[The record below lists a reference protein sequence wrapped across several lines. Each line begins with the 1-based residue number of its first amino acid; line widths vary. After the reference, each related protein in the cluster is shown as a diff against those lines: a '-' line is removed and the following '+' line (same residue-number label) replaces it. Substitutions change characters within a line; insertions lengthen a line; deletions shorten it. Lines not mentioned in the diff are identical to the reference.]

1 MKSIIISICLLSF
14 IFSFRIAEAQTVK
27 LTSSFFGSMEAR
39 EIGPAVM
46 SGRITTL
53 DAFNDDARL
62 VYVGAASGGLWKSS
76 NGGTTF
82 KEVFKDHVQTIGA
95 VTINQKNKDIVW
107 VGTGE
112 TRTRNSISVGNG
124 IYKTTNGGEKWE
136 HLGLEK
142 TDHISKI
149 IINPENTDE
158 VYVAALG
165 GVWAPNE
172 DRGVFKTTDGGKTWT
187 KILYV
192 NDGTGCADLAM
203 HPTNPNILYAA
214 MWDFQRKP
222 YTFRSGGPGSSLYR
236 TTDGGKSWNKV
247 DVASD
252 MGELGRIAVAFSPIS
267 PNIIYALIE
276 SKKTGLY
283 RSTDFGKSW
292 ELRTTAQ
299 VVADRPF
306 YFSYIVPDP
315 VDTNKIYKPGFFMVV
330 SDDGGFSFTSPFIEG
345 GNVHGDM
352 HALWINPKNNS
363 NMYLGTDGGLY
374 ISYDKGSTWVHAQNL
389 PISQFYHVA
398 VDNEKPYNVYGGL
411 QDNGS
416 WVGPS
421 EGLGA
426 ISNSDWQ
433 SVGYGDGF
441 NVMPDPTDKNIIYW
455 QYQGGNL
462 MRFHKNTR
470 EIKEVKPFSDNP
482 DEKLRFNWD
491 TPIAFSPTNSGAMY
505 VGSQYLYR
513 TTNRGDSWEK
523 ISPDLT
529 TNDPEKQKQDKS
541 GGLTIDNSTAENH
554 CTIYT
559 ISESPK
565 NSKIIWAGTDDGNL
579 QVTDDDGENWTEVTP
594 NVPSLPKNTW
604 CAKVQ
609 ASNHDAN
616 TAYVVF
622 DGHRNGDKKVYVYKT
637 TDLGTTWTS
646 LATESIETFARTITE
661 DFVNPNLLFLGTE
674 YGLYISIDGGK
685 EWVRFEGKV
694 PKVPIYEMVIH
705 PTENDL
711 VIATHGRGVLIIDN
725 ITPLRQL
732 TDEVLSSEITLFPS
746 EPYIITNPQ
755 FASGLSGD
763 QEFWGSNPS
772 SSAIV
777 TYYMQKR
784 HVFGDMSVEI
794 YSSTG
799 ELIKTL
805 PAGKNKGINY
815 VEWAVRKKPPRVKA
829 SSPTLAFR
837 TAYGPTF
844 PPGEYTVKIKKG
856 ENVYEGKITLQT
868 DPTTG
873 HSAEDMKLQYE
884 TLNNAYSLLED
895 ISFTDRQATDL
906 MEKLNKIKSK
916 VPSEE
921 LKNEITNLNNTIE
934 IMHKELVATSPNRLS
949 GEVKLAEKVA
959 DIYSGIISYSGK
971 PTESQIQGL
980 TLFSGVYDNYRE
992 QMNKILGED
1001 LTKINSELKNLGLEE
1016 IKVITREEYD
1026 KS

>member
-1 MKSIIISICLLSF
+1 MKTLINAAVFVLL
-14 IFSFRIAEAQTVK
+14 IFAFQSSEAQTK

-46 SGRITTL
+46 SGRIL
-53 DAFNDDARL
+53 SIDAFNEDPRL
-62 VYVGAASGGLWKSS
+62 VYIGAASGGLWKSS

-95 VTINQKNKDIVW
+95 VTINQKNKDNVW

-112 TRTRNSISVGNG
+112 ARTRNSISIGNG
-124 IYKTTNGGEKWE
+124 VYKTTNGGEKWE

-149 IINPENTDE
+149 VINPENTDE

-172 DRGVFKTTDGGKTWT
+172 DRGVFKTTDAGKTWN
-187 KILYV
+187 KILFV
-192 NDGTGCADLAM
+192 NEGTGCADLAM
-203 HPTNPNILYAA
+203 DPINPNILYAG

-222 YTFRSGGPGSSLYR
+222 YTFRSGGPGSGLYR
-236 TTDGGKSWNKV
+236 TTDAGKSWSKV

-283 RSTDFGKSW
+283 RSTDSGKSW
-292 ELRTTAQ
+292 ELKTTSQ

-306 YFSYIVPDP
+306 YFSNIVPDP
-315 VDTNKIYKPGFFMVV
+315 VDTNRVYKPGFFLSV

-363 NMYLGTDGGLY
+363 NIYLGTDGGLY
-374 ISYDKGSTWVHAQNL
+374 ISFDKGSTWVHAQNL

-398 VDNEKPYNVYGGL
+398 LDKEKPYNVYGGL

-416 WVGPS
+416 WVGPA
-421 EGLGA
+421 EGIGG

-470 EIKEVKPFSDNP
+470 EIKEVKPFSD
-482 DEKLRFNWD
+482 DADLKLRFNWD
-491 TPIAFSPTNSGAMY
+491 TPIVFSPTQNGVIY

-513 TTNRGDSWEK
+513 TTNRGDSWEI

-529 TNDPEKQKQDKS
+529 TNDPEKQKQEES

-565 NSKIIWAGTDDGNL
+565 DIKIIWAGTDDGNL
-579 QVTDDDGENWTEVTP
+579 QVTDDNGENWEDVTP
-594 NVPSLPKNTW
+594 NIPDLPKNTW

-609 ASNHDAN
+609 ASSHDAR
-616 TAYVVF
+616 TAYAVF
-622 DGHRNGDKKVYVYKT
+622 DGHRNGDKNVYVYRT
-637 TDLGTTWTS
+637 TDLGKNWTS
-646 LATESIETFARTITE
+646 LATETIETFARTITE
-661 DFVNPNLLFLGTE
+661 DFINPNLLFLGTE

-711 VIATHGRGVLIIDN
+711 VIATHGRGILIIDN
-725 ITPLRQL
+725 IEPLRLL
-732 TDEVLSSEITLFPS
+732 TEEIMSSELTIFPA
-746 EPYIITNPQ
+746 EPYTITNPKY
-755 FASGLSGD
+755 ATGLSGD

-772 SSAIV
+772 SSAII

-794 YSSTG
+794 YDSNG

-829 SSPTLAFR
+829 TSPTLAFR
-837 TAYGPTF
+837 TAFGPTF

-884 TLNNAYSLLED
+884 TLNKAYTLLED
-895 ISFTDRQATDL
+895 ISFTDRQATDF
-906 MEKLNKIKSK
+906 MEKLNKAKEK
-916 VPSEE
+916 VSSDE
-921 LKNEITNLNNTIE
+921 LKKSMTNLSNRLDK
-934 IMHKELVATSPNRLS
+934 MHKELVATSPNRLS

-971 PTESQIQGL
+971 PTDSQIQGL
-980 TLFSGVYDNYRE
+980 TLLSGVYDNYRE
-992 QMNKILGED
+992 QMNKILGEE
-1001 LTKINSELKNLGLEE
+1001 LMKINSDLKNSGLEE

>member
-1 MKSIIISICLLSF
+1 MKKIFGFIIFALMFFTSQSL
-14 IFSFRIAEAQTVK
+14 EAQTAK
-27 LTSSFFGSMEAR
+27 LTSSFFGSMQAR
-39 EIGPAVM
+39 EIGPAIM
-46 SGRITTL
+46 SGRITTI
-53 DAFNDDARL
+53 DAFNEDPRI
-62 VYVGAASGGLWKSS
+62 VYVGAASGGLWKSI

-82 KEVFKDHVQTIGA
+82 KEVFRDLVQTIGA
-95 VTINQKNKDIVW
+95 VTINQKNKDNVW

-112 TRTRNSISVGNG
+112 SRTRNSISIGNG
-124 IYKTTNGGEKWE
+124 VYKTTNGGEKWE

-149 IINPENTDE
+149 IINPENADE
-158 VYVAALG
+158 VFVAALG
-165 GVWAPNE
+165 NVWAPNE
-172 DRGVFKTTDGGKTWT
+172 DRGVFKTNDGGKTWN
-187 KILYV
+187 KILFV
-192 NDGTGCADLAM
+192 NEGTGCADLAM
-203 HPTNPNILYAA
+203 DPSNPNILYAG

-222 YTFRSGGPGSSLYR
+222 YTFRSGGPGSGLYR
-236 TTDGGKSWNKV
+236 TSDAGKNWKKV
-247 DVASD
+247 DITSD

-283 RSTDFGKSW
+283 RSTDSGKTW
-292 ELRTTAQ
+292 ELRTTSQ
-299 VVADRPF
+299 VIADRPF

-315 VDTNKIYKPGFFMVV
+315 IDTNRIYKPGFTLNV
-330 SDDGGFSFTSPFIEG
+330 SFDGGYSFTYPFVEG
-345 GNVHGDM
+345 GNVHGDH

-363 NMYLGTDGGLY
+363 QMYLGTDGGLY
-374 ISYDKGSTWVHAQNL
+374 ISYDKGNTWNHAQNL

-421 EGLGA
+421 EAVGG
-426 ISNSDWQ
+426 ISNSDWE

-462 MRFHKNTR
+462 MRFHKSTK
-470 EIKEVKPFSDNP
+470 EIKEIKPFTDNP
-482 DEKLRFNWD
+482 DIKLRFNWD
-491 TPIAFSPTNSGAMY
+491 TPIAFSPTQEGVLY
-505 VGSQYLYR
+505 VGAQYLYR
-513 TTNRGDSWEK
+513 TNNRGDSWVK

-529 TNDPEKQKQDKS
+529 TNDPEKQKQEES

-579 QVTDDDGENWTEVTP
+579 QVTDNDGESWEDVTP
-594 NVPSLPKNTW
+594 NIPELPKNTW

-622 DGHRNGDKKVYVYKT
+622 DGHRNGDKNVYVYKT
-637 TDLGTTWTS
+637 TDLGESWTS
-646 LATESIETFARTITE
+646 LATENIETFVRTITE
-661 DFVNPNLLFLGTE
+661 DFINPNLLFLGTE

-711 VIATHGRGVLIIDN
+711 VIATHGRGILIIDN
-725 ITPLRQL
+725 ITPLRL
-732 TDEVLSSEITLFPS
+732 LNDEVLNSEISIFPS
-746 EPYIITNPQ
+746 EPYTITNPK
-755 FASGLSGD
+755 FATGLSGD

-772 SSAIV
+772 SSAIIS
-777 TYYMQKR
+777 YYMQKR
-784 HVFGDMSVEI
+784 HVFGDMTVEI
-794 YSSTG
+794 YDADG
-799 ELIKTL
+799 KLVKTL

-837 TAYGPTF
+837 TAFGPTF
-844 PPGEYTVKIKKG
+844 PPGDYTVKIKKG
-856 ENVYEGKITLQT
+856 ENVYEEKIILQT
-868 DPTTG
+868 DPSTG
-873 HSAEDMKLQYE
+873 HTAEDMKLQYE
-884 TLNNAYSLLED
+884 TLNKSYTLLED

-906 MEKLNKIKSK
+906 MEKLNKVKEK
-916 VPSEE
+916 VSSDE
-921 LKNEITNLNNTIE
+921 LKTMIKDLSVKLEK
-934 IMHKELVATSPNRLS
+934 MHKELVATSPNRLS
-949 GEVKLAEKVA
+949 GEVQLAEKVA

-971 PTESQIQGL
+971 PTDSQIQGL
-980 TLFSGVYDNYRE
+980 NLFSGVYDSYRE
-992 QMNKILGED
+992 QMNKIISED
-1001 LTKINSELKNLGLEE
+1001 LMKINSELKNSVLEE
-1016 IKVITREEYD
+1016 IKIITREDYD

>member
-1 MKSIIISICLLSF
+1 MKRVIYFALFAAL
-14 IFSFRIAEAQTVK
+14 IFSVQNLDAQTSK

-46 SGRITTL
+46 SGRIL
-53 DAFNDDARL
+53 SIDAFNDDPRL
-62 VYVGAASGGLWKSS
+62 VYIGAASGGLWKST

-95 VTINQKNKDIVW
+95 VAINQKNKENIW

-112 TRTRNSISVGNG
+112 TRTRNSISIGDGV
-124 IYKTTNGGEKWE
+124 YKTSNGGEKWE
-136 HLGLEK
+136 HLGLEN
-142 TDHISKI
+142 TEHISKI

-165 GVWAPNE
+165 KVWGQNE
-172 DRGVFKTTDGGKTWT
+172 ERGVFKTTDGGKTWN
-187 KILYV
+187 KILFV

-203 HPTNPNILYAA
+203 DLSNPNVLYAG
-214 MWDFQRKP
+214 MWDFQRKA
-222 YTFRSGGPGSSLYR
+222 YTFRSGGPGSGLYR
-236 TTDGGKSWNKV
+236 TTDAGNNWNKV
-247 DVASD
+247 DIASD
-252 MGELGRIAVAFSPIS
+252 MGELGRIAVAFSPVS
-267 PNIIYALIE
+267 PKIIYALVE

-283 RSTDFGKSW
+283 RSTDSGKTW

-315 VDTNKIYKPGFFMVV
+315 VDTNRLYKPGFFMVV

-363 NMYLGTDGGLY
+363 QMYLGTDGGLY
-374 ISYDKGSTWVHAQNL
+374 MSYDRASTWVHAQNL

-398 VDNEKPYNVYGGL
+398 VDNEKSYNVYGGL

-421 EGLGA
+421 EGIGG

-441 NVMPDPTDKNIIYW
+441 NVIPDPSDRNIIYW

-462 MRFHKNTR
+462 MRYYKNTG
-470 EIKEVKPFSDNP
+470 EIKEVKPFSDNSE
-482 DEKLRFNWD
+482 EKLRFNWD
-491 TPIAFSPTNSGAMY
+491 TPIAFSPTNSGVMY

-513 TTNRGDSWEK
+513 TTNRGDSWQK

-529 TNDPEKQKQDKS
+529 TNDPEKQKQEES

-565 NSKIIWAGTDDGNL
+565 NSRIIWAGTDDGNL
-579 QVTDDDGENWTEVTP
+579 QVTDDDGESWTDVTS
-594 NVPSLPKNTW
+594 NITGIPKNTW

-616 TAYVVF
+616 TSYAVF

-637 TDLGTTWTS
+637 TDLGVTWAS

-674 YGLYISIDGGK
+674 YGLYITIDGGK

-711 VIATHGRGVLIIDN
+711 VIATHGRGILIIDD
-725 ITPLRQL
+725 ITPLRML
-732 TDEVLSSEITLFPS
+732 TDQILSSELTIFPS
-746 EPYIITNPQ
+746 EPYTITNPRY
-755 FASGLSGD
+755 ATGLSGD
-763 QEFWGSNPS
+763 QEFWGSNPK
-772 SSAIV
+772 SSAIIS
-777 TYYMQKR
+777 YYMQKR

-794 YSSTG
+794 YNSYG
-799 ELIKTL
+799 ELLKTL

-815 VEWAVRKKPPRVKA
+815 VEWAVRKKPPKVKA
-829 SSPTLAFR
+829 ANPMLAFR
-837 TAYGPTF
+837 TAFGPTF

-868 DPTTG
+868 DPSTG
-873 HSAEDMKLQYE
+873 HLAEDMNLQYE
-884 TLNNAYSLLED
+884 TLNRAYTLLED

-906 MEKLNKIKSK
+906 MEKLNRAKEK
-916 VPSEE
+916 VSSDE
-921 LKNEITNLNNTIE
+921 LKNSMTELSNRLE
-934 IMHKELVATSPNRLS
+934 KMHKELVATSPNRLS

-971 PTESQIQGL
+971 PTDSQISGL
-980 TLFSGVYDNYRE
+980 NLFTGVYDNYRE
-992 QMNKILGED
+992 QMNKILGEE
-1001 LTKINSELKNLGLEE
+1001 LMMINSELKGLNLEE

>member
-1 MKSIIISICLLSF
+1 MKRVIYFALFAAL
-14 IFSFRIAEAQTVK
+14 IFSVQNLDAQTSK

-46 SGRITTL
+46 SGRIL
-53 DAFNDDARL
+53 SIDAFNDDPRL
-62 VYVGAASGGLWKSS
+62 VYIGAASGGLWKST

-95 VTINQKNKDIVW
+95 VAINQKNKENIW

-112 TRTRNSISVGNG
+112 TRTRNSISIGDGV
-124 IYKTTNGGEKWE
+124 YKTSNGGEKWE
-136 HLGLEK
+136 HLGLEN
-142 TDHISKI
+142 TEHISKI

-165 GVWAPNE
+165 KVWGQNE
-172 DRGVFKTTDGGKTWT
+172 ERGVFKTTDGGKTWN
-187 KILYV
+187 KILFV

-203 HPTNPNILYAA
+203 DLSNPNVLYAG
-214 MWDFQRKP
+214 MWDFQRKA
-222 YTFRSGGPGSSLYR
+222 YTFRSGGPGSGLYR
-236 TTDGGKSWNKV
+236 TTDAGNNWNKV
-247 DVASD
+247 DIASD
-252 MGELGRIAVAFSPIS
+252 MGELGRIAVAFSPVS
-267 PNIIYALIE
+267 PKIIYALVE

-283 RSTDFGKSW
+283 RSTDSGKTW

-315 VDTNKIYKPGFFMVV
+315 VDTNRLYKPGFFMVV

-363 NMYLGTDGGLY
+363 QMYLGTDGGLY
-374 ISYDKGSTWVHAQNL
+374 MSYDRASTWVHAQNL

-421 EGLGA
+421 EGIGG

-441 NVMPDPTDKNIIYW
+441 NVIPDPSDRNIIYW

-462 MRFHKNTR
+462 MRYYKNTG
-470 EIKEVKPFSDNP
+470 EIKEVKPFSDNSE
-482 DEKLRFNWD
+482 EKLRFNWD
-491 TPIAFSPTNSGAMY
+491 TPIAFSPTNSGVMY

-513 TTNRGDSWEK
+513 TTNRGDSWQK

-529 TNDPEKQKQDKS
+529 TNDPEKQKQEES

-565 NSKIIWAGTDDGNL
+565 NSRIIWAGTDDGNL
-579 QVTDDDGENWTEVTP
+579 QVTDDDGESWTDVTS
-594 NVPSLPKNTW
+594 NITGIPKNTW

-616 TAYVVF
+616 TSYAVF

-637 TDLGTTWTS
+637 TDLGVTWAS

-674 YGLYISIDGGK
+674 YGLYITIDGGK

-711 VIATHGRGVLIIDN
+711 VIATHGRGILIIDD
-725 ITPLRQL
+725 ITPLRMLNDQI
-732 TDEVLSSEITLFPS
+732 LSSELTIFPS
-746 EPYIITNPQ
+746 EPYTITNPRY
-755 FASGLSGD
+755 ATGLSGD
-763 QEFWGSNPS
+763 QEFWGSNPK
-772 SSAIV
+772 SSAIIS
-777 TYYMQKR
+777 YYMQKR

-794 YSSTG
+794 YNSYG
-799 ELIKTL
+799 ELLKTL

-815 VEWAVRKKPPRVKA
+815 VEWAVRKKPPKVKA
-829 SSPTLAFR
+829 ANPMLAFR
-837 TAYGPTF
+837 TAFGPTF

-868 DPTTG
+868 DPSTG
-873 HSAEDMKLQYE
+873 HLAEDMNLQYE
-884 TLNNAYSLLED
+884 TLNRAYTLLED
-895 ISFTDRQATDL
+895 ISFTDRQATEL
-906 MEKLNKIKSK
+906 MEKLNRAKEK
-916 VPSEE
+916 VSSDE
-921 LKNEITNLNNTIE
+921 LKNSMTELSNRLE
-934 IMHKELVATSPNRLS
+934 KMHKELVATSPNRLS

-971 PTESQIQGL
+971 PTDSQISGL
-980 TLFSGVYDNYRE
+980 NLFTGVYDNYRK
-992 QMNKILGED
+992 QMNKILGEE
-1001 LTKINSELKNLGLEE
+1001 LMMINSELKGLNLEE

>member
-1 MKSIIISICLLSF
+1 MKRIFGF
-14 IFSFRIAEAQTVK
+14 IFFALMFFTFQRLEAQTAK
-27 LTSSFFGSMEAR
+27 LTSSFFGSMQAR
-39 EIGPAVM
+39 EIGPAIM

-53 DAFNDDARL
+53 DAFNEDPRI
-62 VYVGAASGGLWKSS
+62 VYVGAASGGLWKSI

-95 VTINQKNKDIVW
+95 VAINQKNKENVW

-112 TRTRNSISVGNG
+112 SRTRNSISVGNG

-172 DRGVFKTTDGGKTWT
+172 DRGVFKTTDGGKSWS

-192 NDGTGCADLAM
+192 NEGTGCADLAM
-203 HPTNPNILYAA
+203 DPLNPKILYAA

-222 YTFRSGGPGSSLYR
+222 YSFRSGGPGSGLFR
-236 TTDGGKSWNKV
+236 TIDGGKNWERVNV
-247 DVASD
+247 TSD
-252 MGELGRIAVAFSPIS
+252 SGELGRIAVAFSPIS

-283 RSTDFGKSW
+283 RSTDSGKTW
-292 ELRTTAQ
+292 ELRTTSQ
-299 VVADRPF
+299 VIADRPF

-315 VDTNKIYKPGFFMVV
+315 VDTNRIYKPGFTLNV
-330 SDDGGFSFTSPFIEG
+330 SVDGGYSFSYPFVEG
-345 GNVHGDM
+345 GNVHGDH

-363 NMYLGTDGGLY
+363 QMYLGTDGGLY
-374 ISYDKGSTWVHAQNL
+374 ISYDKGNTWNHAQNL
-389 PISQFYHVA
+389 PISQFYHIA

-416 WVGPS
+416 WVAPS
-421 EGLGA
+421 EGIGG
-426 ISNSDWQ
+426 ISNCDWQ

-441 NVMPDPTDKNIIYW
+441 NVMPDPSDKNIIYW

-462 MRFHKNTR
+462 MRFHKNTG
-470 EIKEVKPFSDNP
+470 EIKEIKPFSDNP

-491 TPIAFSPTNSGAMY
+491 TPIAFSTTNSGVLY

-513 TTNRGDSWEK
+513 TKKRGDSWEK

-529 TNDPEKQKQDKS
+529 TNDPEKQKQEES

-565 NSKIIWAGTDDGNL
+565 DSKIIWAGTDDGNL
-579 QVTDDDGENWTEVTP
+579 QVTSNDGKSWNNVTDNIP
-594 NVPSLPKNTW
+594 GLPKNTW

-609 ASNHDAN
+609 ASNHDAG

-622 DGHRNGDKKVYVYKT
+622 DGHRNGDKNVYVYKT
-637 TDLGTTWTS
+637 TNLGESWTS

-661 DFVNPNLLFLGTE
+661 DFVYPNLLFLGTE
-674 YGLYISIDGGK
+674 YGLYVSIDGGK

-711 VIATHGRGVLIIDN
+711 VIATHGRGVLIIDD
-725 ITPLRQL
+725 IEPLRLL
-732 TDEVLSSEITLFPS
+732 TNEVLESEITIFPS
-746 EPYIITNPQ
+746 EPYIITNPRY
-755 FASGLSGD
+755 ATELSGD
-763 QEFWGSNPS
+763 QEFWGSNS
-772 SSAIV
+772 KSSAMIS
-777 TYYMQKR
+777 YYMQKR

-794 YSSTG
+794 YNSNG
-799 ELIKTL
+799 ELVKTL

-829 SSPTLAFR
+829 ASPTLAFR
-837 TAYGPTF
+837 TAFGPTF
-844 PPGEYTVKIKKG
+844 PPGDYTVKIKKG

-868 DPTTG
+868 DSTTG
-873 HSAEDMKLQYE
+873 HSPEDMKLQYE
-884 TLNNAYSLLED
+884 TLDKAYSLLED

-906 MEKLNKIKSK
+906 VEKLNKVKSK
-916 VPSEE
+916 VSSDE
-921 LKNEITNLNNTIE
+921 LKNEIADLSTRLE
-934 IMHKELVATSPNRLS
+934 SLHKELVATSPNRLS

-971 PTESQIQGL
+971 PTDSQMQGL
-980 TLFSGVYDNYRE
+980 NLLSGVYNAYRE

-1001 LTKINSELKNLGLEE
+1001 LLKINSELKNSGLDE
-1016 IKVITREEYD
+1016 IKVITKEEYD

>member
-1 MKSIIISICLLSF
+1 MKRISIYLCF
-14 IFSFRIAEAQTVK
+14 IIFIIFFQYTEAQNVK

-53 DAFNDDARL
+53 NAYNDDPRL
-62 VYVGAASGGLWKSS
+62 VYIGAASGGVWKST

-82 KEVFKDHVQTIGA
+82 KDVFKEDVQTIGA
-95 VTINQKNKDIVW
+95 VAIDQKHKDTVW

-112 TRTRNSISVGNG
+112 TRTRNSISIGNG
-124 IYKTTNGGEKWE
+124 VYKTTNGGDKWE

-149 IINPENTDE
+149 IINPENSNE

-165 GVWAPNE
+165 NVWAPNE
-172 DRGVFKTTDGGKTWT
+172 DRGVFKTPDGGKTWN
-187 KILYV
+187 KILFV
-192 NDGTGCADLAM
+192 NEGTGCADLAM
-203 HPTNPNILYAA
+203 DPSNPNILYAA
-214 MWDFQRKP
+214 MWDFQRKA
-222 YTFRSGGPGSSLYR
+222 YTFRSGGPGSGLYK
-236 TTDGGKSWNKV
+236 TTDAGNNWEKV
-247 DVASD
+247 NVATD
-252 MGELGRIAVAFSPIS
+252 IGELGRIAVAFSPIS

-283 RSTDFGKSW
+283 RSTDSGKSW
-292 ELRTTAQ
+292 ELRTTSQ
-299 VVADRPF
+299 IIADRPF
-306 YFSYIVPDP
+306 YFSNIIPDP
-315 VDTNKIYKPGFFMVV
+315 VDTNRIYKPGFFMVV
-330 SDDGGFSFTSPFIEG
+330 SEDGGFSFSSPFIEG

-363 NMYLGTDGGLY
+363 QMYLGTDGGLY
-374 ISYDKGSTWVHAQNL
+374 MSYDKGSTWVHAQNL
-389 PISQFYHVA
+389 PVSQFYHVA

-421 EGLGA
+421 EGLGG

-433 SVGYGDGF
+433 SIGYGDGY
-441 NVMPDPTDKNIIYW
+441 NVIPDPTEKNIIYW
-455 QYQGGNL
+455 EYQGGNL

-470 EIKEVKPFSDNP
+470 EIKEIKPFTDNV

-491 TPIAFSPTNSGAMY
+491 TPIAFSPTNTGVLY
-505 VGSQYLYR
+505 VGSQFLYR
-513 TTNRGDSWEK
+513 TTDEGDSWQK

-529 TNDPEKQKQDKS
+529 TNDPEKQKQEES

-579 QVTDDDGENWTEVTP
+579 QVTSDNGKNWTDVTKDIP
-594 NVPSLPKNTW
+594 GLPKNTW

-609 ASNHDAN
+609 ASNHN
-616 TAYVVF
+616 EKTAYAVF
-622 DGHRNGDKKVYVYKT
+622 DGHRNGDKNVYAFKT
-637 TDLGTTWTS
+637 TDLGKTWAS
-646 LATESIETFARTITE
+646 LATENIETFARTITE
-661 DFVNPNLLFLGTE
+661 DLVNPNLLFLGTE
-674 YGLYISIDGGK
+674 YGLYVSINGGK

-711 VIATHGRGVLIIDN
+711 VIATHGRGILIVDN
-725 ITPLRQL
+725 IAPLRLL
-732 TDEVLSSEITLFPS
+732 TDQVLSSELTIFPS
-746 EPYIITNPQ
+746 ETYTITNPK

-772 SSAIV
+772 SSAII

-784 HVFGDMSVEI
+784 HIFGDMSVEI
-794 YSSTG
+794 YNSSG
-799 ELIKTL
+799 ELVKTL

-837 TAYGPTF
+837 TAFGPTF

-856 ENVYEGKITLQT
+856 ENVYEGKIALET

-873 HSAEDMKLQYE
+873 HSVDDMKLQYE
-884 TLNNAYSLLED
+884 TLNKAYTMLED

-906 MEKLNKIKSK
+906 VEKLNNVQGK
-916 VPSEE
+916 VSSDE
-921 LKNEITNLNNTIE
+921 LKNTMMDLSNRLET
-934 IMHKELVATSPNRLS
+934 MHKELVATSPNRLS

-959 DIYSGIISYSGK
+959 DIYSGIISYAGK
-971 PTESQIQGL
+971 PTDSQIQGL
-980 TLFSGVYDNYRE
+980 NLYNGVFVEYRSQMDN
-992 QMNKILGED
+992 ILNEK
-1001 LTKINSELKNLGLEE
+1001 LLEINSELKKLGQEE

>member
-1 MKSIIISICLLSF
+1 MKRVIHFVLFTSVMF
-14 IFSFRIAEAQTVK
+14 IFQSADAQTNK

-39 EIGPAVM
+39 HIGPAVM
-46 SGRITTL
+46 SGRIVSI
-53 DAFNDDARL
+53 DAFNDDPRL
-62 VYVGAASGGLWKSS
+62 LYVGSASGGLWKSI

-95 VTINQKNKDIVW
+95 VAINQKNKDVVW

-112 TRTRNSISVGNG
+112 SRTRNSISIGNG

-136 HLGLEK
+136 HLGLEN

-149 IINPENTDE
+149 IINPENADE
-158 VYVAALG
+158 VFVAALG
-165 GVWAPNE
+165 NVWAPNK
-172 DRGVFKTTDGGKTWT
+172 DRGVFKTSDGGKTWN
-187 KILYV
+187 KILFV
-192 NDGTGCADLAM
+192 NEGTGCADLAM
-203 HPTNPNILYAA
+203 DPSNPNILYAG

-222 YTFRSGGPGSSLYR
+222 YTFRSGGPGSGLYR
-236 TTDGGKSWNKV
+236 TSDAGKNWKKV
-247 DVASD
+247 DIASD
-252 MGELGRIAVAFSPIS
+252 KGELGRIAVAFSPVS
-267 PNIIYALIE
+267 PNIIYVLVE

-283 RSTDFGKSW
+283 RSTDSGKTW
-292 ELRTTAQ
+292 ELRTTSQ
-299 VVADRPF
+299 VIADRPF

-315 VDTNKIYKPGFFMVV
+315 VDTNRIYKPGFTLNV
-330 SDDGGFSFTSPFIEG
+330 SVDGGYSFTYPFVEG
-345 GNVHGDM
+345 GNVHGDH

-363 NMYLGTDGGLY
+363 QMYLGTDGGLY
-374 ISYDKGSTWVHAQNL
+374 ISYDKGNTWNHAQNL

-421 EGLGA
+421 EAVGG
-426 ISNSDWQ
+426 ISNSDWE

-441 NVMPDPTDKNIIYW
+441 NVLPDPTDKNILYW

-470 EIKEVKPFSDNP
+470 EIKEIKPFTDNP

-491 TPIAFSPTNSGAMY
+491 TPIAFSPTNNGVLY
-505 VGSQYLYR
+505 VGAQYLYR
-513 TTNRGDSWEK
+513 TKNIGDSWEK

-529 TNDPEKQKQDKS
+529 TNDPEKQKQEES

-565 NSKIIWAGTDDGNL
+565 DSKIIWAGTDDGNL
-579 QVTDDDGENWTEVTP
+579 QVTSNDGKSWKNVT
-594 NVPSLPKNTW
+594 SKISGLPKNTW
-604 CAKVQ
+604 CAKAQ
-609 ASNHDAN
+609 ASHHDSR
-616 TAYVVF
+616 TAYAVF
-622 DGHRNGDKKVYVYKT
+622 DGHRNGDKKVYVFKT
-637 TDLGTTWTS
+637 TDLGESWTS
-646 LATESIETFARTITE
+646 LATDNIEAFARTITE
-661 DFVNPNLLFLGTE
+661 DFINPELLFLGTE

-685 EWVRFEGKV
+685 QWVRFEGKV

-711 VIATHGRGVLIIDN
+711 VIATHGRGILIIDN
-725 ITPLRQL
+725 ITPLRL
-732 TDEVLSSEITLFPS
+732 LNDEVLNSEISIFPS
-746 EPYIITNPQ
+746 EPYTITNPK
-755 FASGLSGD
+755 FATGPSGD

-772 SSAIV
+772 SSAIIS
-777 TYYMQKR
+777 YYMQKR
-784 HVFGDMSVEI
+784 HVFGDMIVEI
-794 YSSTG
+794 YDG
-799 ELIKTL
+799 DGKLVKTL

-837 TAYGPTF
+837 TAFGPTF
-844 PPGEYTVKIKKG
+844 TPGDYTVKIKKG

-868 DPTTG
+868 DPSTG

-884 TLNNAYSLLED
+884 TLNKSYTLLED
-895 ISFTDRQATDL
+895 ISFTDMQATDL
-906 MEKLNKIKSK
+906 MEKLNKVKEK
-916 VPSEE
+916 VSSDE
-921 LKNEITNLNNTIE
+921 LKTMIKDLSVKLEK
-934 IMHKELVATSPNRLS
+934 MHKELVATSPNRLS
-949 GEVKLAEKVA
+949 GEVQLAEKVA

-971 PTESQIQGL
+971 PTDSQIQGL
-980 TLFSGVYDNYRE
+980 TLFGVVYNTYRE
-992 QMNKILGED
+992 QMNKILDED
-1001 LTKINSELKNLGLEE
+1001 LMKINSQLKNSGLEE

>member
-1 MKSIIISICLLSF
+1 MKKVIHF
-14 IFSFRIAEAQTVK
+14 ILFALVVFAFQNTDAQTTK
-27 LTSSFFGSMEAR
+27 LSSSFFGSMEAR
-39 EIGPAVM
+39 HIGPAVM
-46 SGRITTL
+46 SGRIMSI
-53 DAFNDDARL
+53 DAFNDDPRL
-62 VYVGAASGGLWKSS
+62 VYVGAASGGVWKST

-82 KEVFKDHVQTIGA
+82 KEVFKEHVQTIGA
-95 VTINQKNKDIVW
+95 VAINQKNKDNVW

-112 TRTRNSISVGNG
+112 SRTRNSISVGNG
-124 IYKTTNGGEKWE
+124 VYKTTNGGEKWE

-149 IINPENTDE
+149 IINPENSDE
-158 VYVAALG
+158 VYAAALG
-165 GVWAPNE
+165 GVWASNE

-187 KILYV
+187 KILFV

-203 HPTNPNILYAA
+203 DPSNANILYAA
-214 MWDFQRKP
+214 MWDFRRKA
-222 YTFRSGGPGSSLYR
+222 YTFRSGGPGSGLYR
-236 TTDGGKSWNKV
+236 TTDAGKSWNKV

-276 SKKTGLY
+276 SKKSGLY
-283 RSTDFGKSW
+283 RSTDSGKTW

-299 VVADRPF
+299 VVGERPF
-306 YFSYIVPDP
+306 YFSYVVPDP
-315 VDTNKIYKPGFFMVV
+315 VDTNRIYKPGFTLNV
-330 SDDGGFSFTSPFIEG
+330 SVDGGYSFSYPFVEG
-345 GNVHGDM
+345 GNVHPDH

-363 NMYLGTDGGLY
+363 QMYLGTDGGLY
-374 ISYDKGSTWVHAQNL
+374 ISYDRGNTWVHAQNL
-389 PISQFYHVA
+389 PLSQYYHVA

-421 EGLGA
+421 KGIGG
-426 ISNSDWQ
+426 ISNSDWR
-433 SVGYGDGF
+433 SVGYGDGY
-441 NVMPDPTDKNIIYW
+441 NVLPDRTDNNIIYW
-455 QYQGGNL
+455 QYQGGNT
-462 MRFHKNTR
+462 MRYYKNTG
-470 EIKEVKPFSDNP
+470 EIKEIKPLTDSP

-491 TPIAFSPTNSGAMY
+491 TPIAFSPTQDGVMYIGA
-505 VGSQYLYR
+505 QYLYR
-513 TTNRGDSWEK
+513 TKNRGDSWEI

-529 TNDPEKQKQDKS
+529 TNDPGKQKQEES

-579 QVTDDDGENWTEVTP
+579 QVTDNDGKSWKDVTGNIP
-594 NVPSLPKNTW
+594 GLPKNTW

-609 ASNHDAN
+609 ASNHDAR

-637 TDLGTTWTS
+637 TDLGNSWVS
-646 LATESIETFARTITE
+646 LATDNIETFARTIIE

-685 EWVRFEGKV
+685 DWVRFEGKL

-711 VIATHGRGVLIIDN
+711 VIGTHGRGILIIDN
-725 ITPLRQL
+725 IEPLRLL
-732 TDEVLSSEITLFPS
+732 TDEVLASEVSIFPS
-746 EPYIITNPQ
+746 KPYTITNPRY
-755 FASGLSGD
+755 ATGLSGD
-763 QEFWGSNPS
+763 QEFRGSNPK
-772 SSAIV
+772 SSAVIS
-777 TYYMQKR
+777 YYMQKR

-794 YSSTG
+794 YNSND
-799 ELIKTL
+799 ELVKTL

-815 VEWAVRKKPPRVKA
+815 VEWVVRKKQPRVKA
-829 SSPTLAFR
+829 SSPMLAFR
-837 TAYGPTF
+837 TAFGPTF
-844 PPGEYTVKIKKG
+844 PPGDYTVKIKKG
-856 ENVYEGKITLQT
+856 ENIYEGKITLQT
-868 DPTTG
+868 DPSTG

-884 TLNNAYSLLED
+884 TLNRAYSLLED

-906 MEKLNKIKSK
+906 MEKLNKAKSK
-916 VPSEE
+916 VSSDE
-921 LKNEITNLNNTIE
+921 LKNEITTLYNKLEAT
-934 IMHKELVATSPNRLS
+934 HKELVATSPNRIS
-949 GEVKLAEKVA
+949 GEVRLAEKVA

-971 PTESQIQGL
+971 PTDSQIQGL
-980 TLFSGVYDNYRE
+980 NLFSGVYATYRE
-992 QMNKILGED
+992 QMNKILSED
-1001 LTKINSELKNLGLEE
+1001 LMNINSGLKNSGLEE

>member
-1 MKSIIISICLLSF
+1 MKRAIHFVLFASVMF
-14 IFSFRIAEAQTVK
+14 IFQSADAQTNK

-39 EIGPAVM
+39 HIGPAVM
-46 SGRITTL
+46 SGRIVTI
-53 DAFNDDARL
+53 DAFNDDPRL
-62 VYVGAASGGLWKSS
+62 LYVGSASGGLWKSI

-95 VTINQKNKDIVW
+95 VAINQKNKDILW

-112 TRTRNSISVGNG
+112 SRTRNSISVGNG
-124 IYKTTNGGEKWE
+124 VYKTTNGGEKWE

-149 IINPENTDE
+149 IINPENGDE

-172 DRGVFKTTDGGKTWT
+172 ERGVFKTTDGGKTWN

-192 NDGTGCADLAM
+192 NEGTGCADLAM
-203 HPTNPNILYAA
+203 NPSNPNILYAA

-222 YTFRSGGPGSSLYR
+222 YTFRSGGPGSALYR
-236 TTDGGKSWNKV
+236 TTDAGKNWKKV
-247 DVASD
+247 DIASD
-252 MGELGRIAVAFSPIS
+252 MGELGRIAVAFSPVS
-267 PNIIYALIE
+267 PNIIYALVE

-283 RSTDFGKSW
+283 RSTDSGKTW
-292 ELRTTAQ
+292 ELRTTSQ
-299 VVADRPF
+299 VIADRPF

-315 VDTNKIYKPGFFMVV
+315 VDTNRIYKPGFTLNV
-330 SDDGGFSFTSPFIEG
+330 SVDGGYSFTYPFVEG
-345 GNVHGDM
+345 GNVHSDH
-352 HALWINPKNNS
+352 HALWIDPKNNS

-374 ISYDKGSTWVHAQNL
+374 ITCDRGNTWVHAQNL
-389 PISQFYHVA
+389 PLSQFYHVA
-398 VDNEKPYNVYGGL
+398 VDNEKPYNIYGGL

-421 EGLGA
+421 KSLGGITNCDWEG
-426 ISNSDWQ
+426 I
-433 SVGYGDGF
+433 GYGDGF
-441 NVMPDPTDKNIIYW
+441 NVLPDPTDKNILYW

-470 EIKEVKPFSDNP
+470 EIKEIKPFTDNP

-491 TPIAFSPTNSGAMY
+491 TPIAFSPTNNGVLY
-505 VGSQYLYR
+505 VGAQYLYR
-513 TTNRGDSWEK
+513 TKNRGDSWEK

-529 TNDPEKQKQDKS
+529 TNDPEKQKQEES

-565 NSKIIWAGTDDGNL
+565 DSKIIWVGTDDGNL
-579 QVTDDDGENWTEVTP
+579 QVTSNDGKTWKNVTSK
-594 NVPSLPKNTW
+594 NSGLPKNTW

-609 ASNHDAN
+609 ASHHDSR

-637 TDLGTTWTS
+637 TDLGESWTS
-646 LATESIETFARTITE
+646 LATDNIEAFARTITE
-661 DFVNPNLLFLGTE
+661 DFINPELLFLGTE

-685 EWVRFEGKV
+685 QWVRFEGKV

-711 VIATHGRGVLIIDN
+711 VIGTHGRGILVIDD

-732 TDEVLSSEITLFPS
+732 SDDVLASEVSIFPS
-746 EPYIITNPQ
+746 KPYTITNPK
-755 FASGLSGD
+755 FGYGLSGD
-763 QEFWGSNPS
+763 QEFLGSNPK
-772 SSAIV
+772 SSAVI

-794 YSSTG
+794 YNPNG

-829 SSPTLAFR
+829 LTPTLAFR

-844 PPGEYTVKIKKG
+844 PPGEYIVKIKKG
-856 ENVYEGKITLQT
+856 GQVYEGKITLQT
-868 DPTTG
+868 DPTAS
-873 HSAEDMKLQYE
+873 HSEEDMKLQYE
-884 TLNNAYSLLED
+884 TLNNAYMLIED
-895 ISFTDRQATDL
+895 ISFSDRQATDL
-906 MEKLNKIKSK
+906 MEKLNTVKTK
-916 VPSEE
+916 VSSEE
-921 LKNEITNLNNTIE
+921 LINKIKDLTTKLEAI
-934 IMHKELVATSPNRLS
+934 HKELVATSPNRLS

-971 PTESQIQGL
+971 PTDSQIQGL
-980 TLFSGVYDNYRE
+980 NLLSGVFTKYRE
-992 QMNKILGED
+992 QMNKILDED
-1001 LTKINSELKNLGLEE
+1001 LMKINSELKNSGLEE